1 MALDNAAAN
10 GQTEAGTVAAIFG
23 SDKGLENRRQDF
35 RLNACPVIE
44 YLDFDLLEVFEQVEI
59 QVLDDGAGIQAE
71 ILPTIF
77 EPFVTTKDRSHGTGL
92 GLAVSRSIIER
103 HSGKISIQSEV
114 GKGTT
119 VKITLPLTAGIS
131 LPSLAGAGAY

>member
-1 MALDNAAAN
+1 MNALDAMPH
-10 GQTEAGTVAAIFG
+10 GGTLSV
-23 SDKGLENRRQDF
+23 RT
-35 RLNACPVIE
+35 
-44 YLDFDLLEVFEQVEI
+44 DLLEDLQQVEI

-103 HSGKISIQSEV
+103 HSGKITVHSEV

-119 VKITLPLTAGIS
+119 VTITLPLTPAAQ
-131 LPSLAGAGAY
+131 LPVVAGALHTCT